1 MSAYQE
7 PVEEL
12 QPQDRDIHRALQ
24 TLIEEVEAVDRYHQR
39 MVTSSEPGLKEVMAH
54 NKIEEIEHA
63 CMAIEWHRR
72 NDPGWEKELRE
83 YLFTSAP
90 ITEIEEAATGAE
102 GSGEPASATGRD
114 IAIGSLKK

>member
-1 MSAYQE
+1 MSVYQE

-39 MVTSSEPGLKEVMAH
+39 MVTSSDPELKQVMTH
-54 NKIEEIEHA
+54 NKVEEIEHA
-63 CMAIEWHRR
+63 CMAIEWLRR

-90 ITEIEEAATGAE
+90 IAEIEEAATGGG
-102 GSGEPASATGRD
+102 GSGESASATGRD
-114 IAIGSLKK
+114 IGIGSLKK

>member
-12 QPQDRDIHRALQ
+12 QPKDRDIHRALQ
-24 TLIEEVEAVDRYHQR
+24 TLIEEVDAIDRYHQR
-39 MVTSSEPGLKEVMAH
+39 VATSFEPGLKQVMAH

-63 CMAIEWHRR
+63 CMVIEWLRR
-72 NDPGWEKELRE
+72 NDPAWDKELRE

-90 ITEIEEAATGAE
+90 IAEIEEAATGGDA
-102 GSGEPASATGRD
+102 SGESASESVSNLG
-114 IAIGSLKK
+114 IGSLKK